1 MIINFHSFL
10 WQTIFK
16 NGDDLRQDQLI
27 LQIIRLMDKVHDS
40 VILVC
45 IAGINGEGAEKK
57 KCEVEEEV
65 SPSIHTLP
73 ALSPFNTCSISYVF
87 WVPLLCQMLLLI
99 FVFVYLQ
106 FQNT

>member
-1 MIINFHSFL
+1 MNIYFQSFL

-45 IAGINGEGAEKK
+45 IAGINGEGVDKHVRRK
-57 KCEVEEEV
+57 
-65 SPSIHTLP
+65 SP
-73 ALSPFNTCSISYVF
+73 
-87 WVPLLCQMLLLI
+87 
-99 FVFVYLQ
+99 
-106 FQNT
+106 

>member
-65 SPSIHTLP
+65 SLLPSTLCLLFPHLTP
-73 ALSPFNTCSISYVF
+73 AV
-87 WVPLLCQMLLLI
+87 
-99 FVFVYLQ
+99 
-106 FQNT
+106 